1 LIICTKENNNDFDE
15 YNPATKAEKN
25 VFKNIPVS
33 KAGNNYFFNSVVIG
47 SRTFNLFF
55 HMVFTTFL
63 RVWFVLYLYLK
74 ELI

>member
-1 LIICTKENNNDFDE
+1 LMWNITTKGRKKYF
-15 YNPATKAEKN
+15 
-25 VFKNIPVS
+25 FKILPGS
-33 KAGNNYFFNSVVIG
+33 KARNNCFFNSILIRLPG
-47 SRTFNLFF
+47 CLNLFF